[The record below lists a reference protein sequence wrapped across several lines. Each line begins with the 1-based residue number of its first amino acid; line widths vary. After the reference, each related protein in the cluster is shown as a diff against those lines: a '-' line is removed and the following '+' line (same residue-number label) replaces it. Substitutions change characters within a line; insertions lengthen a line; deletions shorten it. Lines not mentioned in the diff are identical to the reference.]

1 MNYRILPH
9 GKDKISEIGLGSGGL
24 AGTEKEIIRVIKAA
38 MEKGINYFDILPSKQ
53 ETFFAYAKAF
63 EGCRE
68 KISMQMHFGA
78 VYERG
83 KYGRTRDI
91 RKIKEQFEWQLK
103 TLHTSYTDMGYVHC
117 VDEEDDLLGIMNGG
131 LWDYMR
137 SLKENGYIRHLGFSS
152 HNPQIARKIL
162 DTGLV
167 DIFMFSINPSYDY
180 HQGGWAMGE
189 RSERIKFYQ
198 DCECMGIGIIAM
210 KPFAGGQLLNKE
222 MSVFKKELNENQCLQ
237 YALDRPAVLSVL
249 PGVRNMDDLQRIL
262 RFLTA
267 NTEEKDY
274 SIIGE
279 SMLEDAQGICV
290 YCNHCQPCP
299 AELDIGLIN
308 KFYDLAK
315 AGDQMAAEHYHDLKV
330 HAEDCIKCGH
340 CESYCP
346 FGVKQKSR
354 MLEIAE
360 YFKKDRV

>member
-24 AGTEKEIIRVIKAA
+24 AGTEKEMIRVIKAA

-63 EGCRE
+63 EGCRDD
-68 KISMQMHFGA
+68 IFMQMHFGA

-91 RKIKEQFEWQLK
+91 GKIKEQFEWQLE

-167 DIFMFSINPSYDY
+167 DI
-180 HQGGWAMGE
+180 
-189 RSERIKFYQ
+189 
-198 DCECMGIGIIAM
+198 
-210 KPFAGGQLLNKE
+210 L
-222 MSVFKKELNENQCLQ
+222 
-237 YALDRPAVLSVL
+237 
-249 PGVRNMDDLQRIL
+249 
-262 RFLTA
+262 
-267 NTEEKDY
+267 
-274 SIIGE
+274 
-279 SMLEDAQGICV
+279 
-290 YCNHCQPCP
+290 
-299 AELDIGLIN
+299 
-308 KFYDLAK
+308 
-315 AGDQMAAEHYHDLKV
+315 
-330 HAEDCIKCGH
+330 
-340 CESYCP
+340 
-346 FGVKQKSR
+346 
-354 MLEIAE
+354 
-360 YFKKDRV
+360 